1 MYKFIFFKRR
11 VDINYWVV
19 IIILVYISRWY
30 EVYIMNWIF
39 VSFM

>member
-30 EVYIMNWIF
+30 EGECILWIEYL
-39 VSFM
+39 